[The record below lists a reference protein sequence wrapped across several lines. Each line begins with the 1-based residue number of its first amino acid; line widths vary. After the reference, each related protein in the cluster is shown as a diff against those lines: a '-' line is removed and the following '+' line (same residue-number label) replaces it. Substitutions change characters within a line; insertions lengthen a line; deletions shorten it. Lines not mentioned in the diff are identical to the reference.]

1 MDDMY
6 LIEKRLAEE
15 ESDLKYL
22 KAQLKKEKDPVV
34 RERLKGSIKLKQFS
48 IAKAKKALET

>member
-1 MDDMY
+1 MNMY